1 MPEHQPNL
9 NQNSNPRSDAYLWQ
23 LGRVHAIGQG
33 RAHIKFDATTSCAQC
48 LAGKGCGAGV
58 FAKLFNNKGA
68 VLAVPYSPD
77 LEVGQPVR
85 VGVLPRDLLKGSLWL
100 YGWPLAV
107 FLITLVLGGTVLG
120 SMSAGLGEWLLLL
133 IALCLGALAV
143 RLGEALRTQKMNP
156 IVVPWSCNQ
165 EHLE

>member
-1 MPEHQPNL
+1 MHEHQPDLDNT
-9 NQNSNPRSDAYLWQ
+9 ATHTAGTYLWQ
-23 LGRVHAIGQG
+23 LGRVHAVGQG
-33 RAHIKFDATTSCAQC
+33 QAQIKFDATTSCAQC

-68 VLAVPYSPD
+68 VLTVSDAPE
-77 LEVGQPVR
+77 LQVGQPVR

-100 YGWPLAV
+100 YAWPLSV
-107 FLITLVLGGTVLG
+107 FLITLLLGGFLFGTSFAG
-120 SMSAGLGEWLLLL
+120 SGEWLLLGL
-133 IALCLGALAV
+133 ALVLSALAV
-143 RLGEALRTQKMNP
+143 KLGETLRTQKMNP